1 MFINNR
7 GFTFYSLTIL
17 FLIASLQTGYCN
29 GQPFK
34 YETKEFQVPVD
45 HFNFALNQTFKLR
58 YLYNDSYIDKQSG
71 KTPLFFYTGNEGD
84 IESFAQNTGFMWELA
99 KQYRA
104 CIVFAEHRYYGKSL
118 PFGNSTFNV
127 TQNYGYLSV
136 EQALEDYALLITDLQ
151 DKYKYA
157 PVIVFGGSYGGML
170 SAWFRMKYPHL
181 VYGALAASAPIKQFN
196 GITGCDIFAKITTS
210 VFATTYKNRTCSANI
225 KKSWDMFKQMA
236 STDEGKKKLSS
247 ELLLCDPIKTE
258 ADLDKFFDYLEDVYG
273 SLAMVNY
280 PYSNDFL
287 SPLPGYPVRQF
298 CSYLQNLQTGDSL
311 FDSMKK
317 AINVYFNFTGTATCL
332 NYNSAFDPATV
343 GGDAWDI
350 QTCNQMVLPMCNTPD
365 TMFRVKEWNFKK
377 EAEKCMNKFHIEPKL
392 NDITMR
398 YGGRNLRDTSNIIFS
413 NGLLDPWSGGGV
425 LQTDNPKIYI
435 IIIPEGAHHLDL
447 RSSNPKDPASV
458 IQAREQES
466 KIIGQ
471 WIAEYHW

>member
-1 MFINNR
+1 MFNNNNR
-7 GFTFYSLTIL
+7 VFAFYLFILIIVLTK
-17 FLIASLQTGYCN
+17 TGYCN

-34 YETKEFQVPVD
+34 YETKEFEVPVD
-45 HFNFALNQTFKLR
+45 HFNFALNNTFKLR
-58 YLYNDSYIDKQSG
+58 YLYNDSYIDKQSA
-71 KTPLFFYTGNEGD
+71 KMPLFFYTGNEGD

-104 CIVFAEHRYYGKSL
+104 CVVFAEHRYYGKSL
-118 PFGNSTFNV
+118 PFGNLTFNV

-136 EQALEDYALLITDLQ
+136 EQALEDYALLIADLQ

-157 PVIVFGGSYGGML
+157 PVIAFGGSYGGML

-181 VYGALAASAPIKQFN
+181 VYGALAASAPILQFN
-196 GITGCDIFAKITTS
+196 GITSCEIFAKITTS
-210 VFATTYKNRTCSANI
+210 IFATTYKNRSCSNNI
-225 KKSWDMFKQMA
+225 RKSWDLFKEIA
-236 STDEGKKKLSS
+236 STDEGKKKLSA
-247 ELLLCDPIKTE
+247 ELLLCEPIKTD

-298 CSYLQNLQTGDSL
+298 CSYLQNVEKGDNL
-311 FDSMKK
+311 FESMKK
-317 AINVYFNFTGTATCL
+317 AINVYFNFTGTANCL

-343 GGDAWDI
+343 GGAAWDI
-350 QTCNQMVLPMCNTPD
+350 QTCNQMVMPMCNTAE

-377 EAEKCMNKFHIEPKL
+377 EADKCYSKFHIEPKL
-392 NDITMR
+392 NDITLR
-398 YGGRNLRDTSNIIFS
+398 YGGRNLRETSNIIFS

-425 LQTDNPKIYI
+425 LQTDNGKIYI

-458 IQAREQES
+458 VQAREQES
-466 KIIGQ
+466 KIILN
-471 WIAEYHW
+471 WISEYHW